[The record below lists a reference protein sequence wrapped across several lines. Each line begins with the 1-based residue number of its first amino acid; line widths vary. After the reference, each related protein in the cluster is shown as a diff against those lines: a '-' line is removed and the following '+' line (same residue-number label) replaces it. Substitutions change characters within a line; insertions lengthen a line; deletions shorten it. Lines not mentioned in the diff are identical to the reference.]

1 MVIKV
6 EVLGVGCAN
15 CKKLYHNVEIA
26 VRELGVSAEIIK
38 VEDIADIVGKG
49 ALALPAL
56 VVNDEMRVAGRVA
69 PVEEIKRIL
78 KEDVH

>member
-1 MVIKV
+1 MTVKI

-15 CKKLYHNVEIA
+15 CKKLFHNVETA
-26 VRELGVSAEIIK
+26 VRELGLSAEIVK

-56 VVNDEMRVAGRVA
+56 VVDDELRVAGRVA

-78 KEDVH
+78 KDYVH